1 MKNIT
6 DVCETELGSSVRL
19 VQLNEKEKCYI
30 PYETATCVALST
42 ANKTLLGFVLIL
54 HLDDNI
60 SETYYMLLTDYY

>member
-1 MKNIT
+1 M
-6 DVCETELGSSVRL
+6 
-19 VQLNEKEKCYI
+19 QLNEKEKYYI

-42 ANKTLLGFVLIL
+42 ANKTLLCFVLIL